1 MNLDSLYNQSANQY
15 SDISEHVPV
24 LRQYASTV
32 NSIGEFGVR
41 GTNNSTHGL
50 IKGLSESTVEGKK
63 SYFGVDIVPVT
74 ITYMKDIAE
83 SIGIDFTFIVHDSA
97 TVDLPQVDLLFIDSW
112 HIYGHLKRE
121 LANNHTKVNKY
132 IIMHDT
138 TVDEWEGESI
148 RNGWDTKKQSEE
160 TGYPEDEIRKGLW
173 PAVEEFLAAN
183 PEWKLKERRTNN
195 NGLTVLERN

>member
-1 MNLDSLYNQSANQY
+1 M
-15 SDISEHVPV
+15 
-24 LRQYASTV
+24 
-32 NSIGEFGVR
+32 
-41 GTNNSTHGL
+41 
-50 IKGLSESTVEGKK
+50 SESTVEGKK

-112 HIYGHLKRE
+112 QLYGHLKRE

-138 TVDEWEGESI
+138 TVDEWVGESI

-195 NGLTVLERN
+195 NGLTVLERV